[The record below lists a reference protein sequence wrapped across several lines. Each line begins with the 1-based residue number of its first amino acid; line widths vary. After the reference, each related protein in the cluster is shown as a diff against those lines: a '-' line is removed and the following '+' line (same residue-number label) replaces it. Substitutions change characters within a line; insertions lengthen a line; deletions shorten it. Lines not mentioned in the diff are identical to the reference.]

1 MCGRH
6 ALLPTAMKILVCYD
20 RMGSALYRGGFAG
33 VWKGEYRGQNVAIKV
48 IRTYTNSDLQK
59 VIGVGTGCVS
69 QTINELTE
77 PCVEVLQGGCDM
89 EDPSASKCA
98 ATDRCDDD

>member
-1 MCGRH
+1 
-6 ALLPTAMKILVCYD
+6 MKILVCYD
-20 RMGSALYRGGFAG
+20 RMDSALYRGGFAD
-33 VWKGEYRGQNVAIKV
+33 VWKGEYRGQDVAIKV

-59 VIGVGTGCVS
+59 VIGVGIGCIS